1 MKITR
6 WEFLK
11 SIAGIAYLF
20 ASRGALSDPLGLPL
34 GIQLM
39 TIRNDLSSNFAG
51 TLRKLSAMGY
61 RQVEAHIVPRTGQVD
76 YNGGTPGEFRKMLND
91 TGLEISSCHFA
102 TPKDDSDWA
111 RSIEAAHTLGLEYM
125 VCSEPWPPLD
135 ASEAKPAG
143 TQSLETWKRIAN
155 FLNHLGTLCQRSG
168 IEFAYHNH
176 NAEYRIYD
184 GVVAY
189 DELLRSTDP
198 ALVKM
203 EMDCFWITFAG
214 KDPVSYLQKYPGRIP
229 LLHLKD
235 LKPGFKPTTGDF
247 EPRLRSGKDNPFC
260 EVGSGTIDWKRIFA
274 AAQHIKRYYVE
285 QDWCDR
291 PSLESAN
298 RSAEYLKALKI

>member
-11 SIAGIAYLF
+11 SIAGIAALF
-20 ASRGALSDPLGLPL
+20 ASRSALSDPLGLPL

-39 TIRNDLSSNFAG
+39 DVRNDLSSDFAP
-51 TLRKLSAMGY
+51 TLRKLAAMGY
-61 RQVEAHIVPRTGQVD
+61 RQVEAHIVPDTGQID

-91 TGLEISSCHFA
+91 AGLKISSCHFG
-102 TPKDDSDWA
+102 TPKDDSEWA
-111 RSIEAAHTLGLEYM
+111 RNIEAAHTLGLEYM

-135 ASEAKPAG
+135 ASESRPAG
-143 TQSLETWKRIAN
+143 TQSLETWKRIAK

-176 NAEYRIYD
+176 NAEYRVYD

-203 EMDCFWITFAG
+203 EMDCFWTTYAG
-214 KDPVSYLQKYPGRIP
+214 KDPVSYLQKYPGRIL
-229 LLHLKD
+229 LLHIKD
-235 LKPGFKPTTGDF
+235 LKPGYKPNF
-247 EPRLRSGKDNPFC
+247 EPVLGVRSGKDNPFC

-274 AAQHIKRYYVE
+274 AAPHIKHYYVE
-285 QDWCDR
+285 QDYCDR
-291 PSLESAN
+291 PCLESAH
-298 RSAEYLKALKI
+298 RSAEYLKALEI